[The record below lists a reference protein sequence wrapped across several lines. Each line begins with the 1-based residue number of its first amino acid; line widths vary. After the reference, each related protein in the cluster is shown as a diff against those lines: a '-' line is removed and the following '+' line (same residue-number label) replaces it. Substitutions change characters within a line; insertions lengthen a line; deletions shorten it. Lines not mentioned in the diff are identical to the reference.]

1 VVTTGSQQKTCT
13 MGGAQSLFSE
23 NDWDAAD
30 GHLETADQTI
40 DGAAPTQ
47 IYQTYHLIKK
57 AVLANQREFDVTDS
71 TSNLLFHVRPSFG
84 TIAGFDVLGIGSATT
99 DEYILRVTVDIARRH
114 WIVYRFGKPVF
125 EGQKPDEAA
134 TLKFAAEQQT
144 SRKELAARISASL
157 AIHSFYAS
165 DDDQLDPAI
174 AALPPP
180 SPKHHLYKVCCI
192 TVSWSRYMAVAAY
205 YGPPT
210 VEQLLSSKKHE
221 KAVQEMAN
229 DEDCGHDLLLQASRI
244 AERMRDRPSLADD
257 IMDDESESDVTHS
270 AAVSQDQSDKGMA
283 APETDES
290 SDEVPSKENGTYSL
304 PTSVGQNESV
314 IAPSNSNNAPS
325 AVAETAEL
333 DKSEPIDTSSACT
346 EETPTKMAAETSLS
360 GDVDTETAVNVTVL
374 DPTTK
379 AQAEPEGAPSDSE
392 DTDEATSSMAGDIA
406 DSVES
411 ADHVDDT
418 TNFDATGAADGADH
432 VDDKASGSDA
442 NPPTIEQDSAS
453 VGNDDGD
460 EADDEVPEVKASKS
474 MPELASDT
482 FNTDKLRTWFK
493 ETSRTIHSKSKLI
506 LRQTN
511 SFDDVDKGGTGNYA
525 AFLGMGSKPAEEDDP
540 LEGVIHLEK
549 PLLLCQEIYTRIIGN
564 HQTSRVSKHK
574 VLSLLKQDME
584 HHVEGEAGKLDKSD
598 SANDN
603 TASSTGTENG
613 KIVETSSVESKSTN
627 GTLETSATDTCGPL
641 DASERSEKKDQPLV
655 GYWAWEHS
663 LRTHKIKMHLAK
675 GADLALHVV
684 LAVLVNQVRYERN
697 AIAIAV

>member
-1 VVTTGSQQKTCT
+1 

-30 GHLETADQTI
+30 GHIETADQTI

-71 TSNLLFHVRPSFG
+71 ASNLLFHVRPSFG
-84 TIAGFDVLGIGSATT
+84 TIAGFDVLGIGSAAT
-99 DEYILRVTVDIARRH
+99 DDYILRVTVDIARRH

-125 EGQKPDEAA
+125 EGQKPDETA

-144 SRKELAARISASL
+144 NRKELAARISASL
-157 AIHSFYAS
+157 AIHSFNAS
-165 DDDQLDPAI
+165 DDDRLDPAI
-174 AALPPP
+174 VALPPP
-180 SPKHHLYKVCCI
+180 SPKHFLYKVCCI

-210 VEQLLSSKKHE
+210 VEQLLTSKKHE

-229 DEDCGHDLLLQASRI
+229 DDGNDHDLLLQASRI

-257 IMDDESESDVTHS
+257 LMDDESEADKTHS
-270 AAVSQDQSDKGMA
+270 TAVSQDQSDNVMTKS
-283 APETDES
+283 ETDVS
-290 SDEVPSKENGTYSL
+290 SDEVPSKENEAHSQ
-304 PTSVGQNESV
+304 PTSGEQSEAVS
-314 IAPSNSNNAPS
+314 APPNSNNTPS
-325 AVAETAEL
+325 VVAETAEL
-333 DKSEPIDTSSACT
+333 DKHEPSDTSSA
-346 EETPTKMAAETSLS
+346 EESTNIEAETSLS
-360 GDVDTETAVNVTVL
+360 SDVDTEPAVNLTVL
-374 DPTTK
+374 NPTTK
-379 AQAEPEGAPSDSE
+379 AQSEPGAPSNSE
-392 DTDEATSSMAGDIA
+392 DTNAAMPTMPCDIA

-411 ADHVDDT
+411 ADHRDDT
-418 TNFDATGAADGADH
+418 TNVDATDPAETKDH
-432 VDDKASGSDA
+432 AEEKASGSDSNSPA
-442 NPPTIEQDSAS
+442 TVEQDYAS
-453 VGNDDGD
+453 VGNDDSD
-460 EADDEVPEVKASKS
+460 EAENDDAVPEVKASKS
-474 MPELASDT
+474 MPELASDA

-511 SFDDVDKGGTGNYA
+511 SYDDMDKSGTGNYA
-525 AFLGMGSKPAEEDDP
+525 AFLGMGPKPAEDDDP

-564 HQTSRVSKHK
+564 HQTSRVSKKK

-584 HHVEGEAGKLDKSD
+584 HHVEREAIDKLDKSD
-598 SANDN
+598 SAHDN

-613 KIVETSSVESKSTN
+613 KIVETLVTNLESKPTN
-627 GTLETSATDTCGPL
+627 GSLETCAPDASGPL

-675 GADLALHVV
+675 GSDLALHVV